1 MESSKYTN
9 HKLIRKEIKREVIP
23 IPEVKVGWIIGK
35 NGCYLKYLMSR
46 TKTSI
51 YFHDNVT
58 EEYGIS
64 WKYMS
69 VEGLS
74 RNIDKVKKIVHIR
87 LEKLQLKKNE
97 DTSIVD
103 KIDGSNIYND
113 SQSESIYDIE
123 NQNLEIP
130 IDYYY
135 DHGDTEYLY

>member
-1 MESSKYTN
+1 MESSKYIN
-9 HKLIRKEIKREVIP
+9 HRLNRKEIKREVIP
-23 IPEVKVGWIIGK
+23 IPEMKVGWIIGK
-35 NGCYLKYLMSR
+35 NGCYLKYLRSR

-51 YFHDNVT
+51 YFHDNAT

-87 LEKLQLKKNE
+87 LEKLQLKKPE

-103 KIDGSNIYND
+103 KIGGFSSSND

-123 NQNLEIP
+123 NQNLVIP
-130 IDYYY
+130 FDYYY
-135 DHGDTEYLY
+135 DHGNTEYL

>member
-23 IPEVKVGWIIGK
+23 IPEMKVGWIIGK
-35 NGCYLKYLMSR
+35 NGCYLKYLRSR

-51 YFHDNVT
+51 YFYDNVT

-87 LEKLQLKKNE
+87 LEKLQLKKTE

-103 KIDGSNIYND
+103 KFSDSNISNNQGEDYN
-113 SQSESIYDIE
+113 IK
-123 NQNLEIP
+123 NQNLDIP
-130 IDYYY
+130 FDYYY